1 MDIRRRRPRI
11 PAWNRYEYDSPN
23 KEKDGD
29 GEEEDNWELLDVDV
43 PYS

>member
-1 MDIRRRRPRI
+1 MDIRRPYI
-11 PAWNRYEYDSPN
+11 PPARDKYEYDYPN
-23 KEKDGD
+23 KKKDDD